1 MSTTTTSGTEKAAMG
16 AKMFQLSPAGLAEVQ
31 KELKRYETKESAI
44 IPSLYIAQRENSGWV
59 NVEVIR
65 ELSRVMDIPEARI
78 NEVFKFYTMFNQ
90 KPVGK
95 YHVQVCTNIS
105 CSLEGGR
112 ELAAHI
118 CKELDTKLGQV
129 SSDGRFTINRVEC
142 LGSCGTAPMM
152 QVNDNY
158 FEKLTPESAMNLLRE
173 MK

>member
-1 MSTTTTSGTEKAAMG
+1 MS
-16 AKMFQLSPAGLAEVQ
+16 FQLSPAGLAEVQ

-44 IPSLYIAQRENSGWV
+44 IPALYVAQREHNGWI

-105 CSLEGGR
+105 CAVEGGR
-112 ELAAHI
+112 ELAGHI
-118 CKELDTKLGQV
+118 CKELGVKYDEVTQ
-129 SSDGRFTINRVEC
+129 DGRFTVSRVEC

-158 FEKLTPESAMNLLRE
+158 HEKLTPESAMNLLRG